1 MFVSNC
7 NYSFTVHFT
16 MILKY
21 ILSAF
26 LLLAFTSGFAQTF
39 DMDGKDTINAM
50 DVNNLR
56 QGKWIVKNSTKKLP
70 GYRDDQTVEEGKY
83 LASKKTGVWKA
94 YFPTGK
100 TKSEITYENNRP
112 KGYAKFYH
120 ENGQLAEE
128 GIWENNKWVGEYKMY
143 YENGQLFYD
152 WKYSAD
158 GKREGEQKY
167 FHDNGYTMIEGKWD
181 GGKENGEQ
189 KEYYYSGAIKSTKNF
204 NGGKMDEAS
213 VKNVED
219 SGKPDPN
226 NKRKLTIK
234 APAEVKVEEKKVVVK
249 EEVKVEVPVVVEKVV
264 PKAASLVE
272 NGQSKLFNKNKQVEQ
287 EGMFKNYKL
296 WDGKRYFY
304 DGDKLVRIQTYKNGG
319 VIKTE
324 EVK

>member
-1 MFVSNC
+1 MF
-7 NYSFTVHFT
+7 
-16 MILKY
+16 LKY
-21 ILSAF
+21 TLSF
-26 LLLAFTSGFAQTF
+26 LFTLLISSAFAQTF
-39 DMDGKDTINAM
+39 DMEGKDTINQM

-56 QGKWIVKNSTKKLP
+56 QGKWVVKNSTKKLP

-83 LASKKTGVWKA
+83 RDSKKTGIWKA

-152 WKYSAD
+152 WKYSTD

-167 FHDNGYTMIEGKWD
+167 FHDNGYTMIEGNWQE
-181 GGKENGEQ
+181 GKENGTQ
-189 KEYYYSGAIKSTKNF
+189 KEFYYSGALKTTKEF

-213 VKNVED
+213 IKNVED

-234 APAEVKVEEKKVVVK
+234 APAEVKVEKIVEK
-249 EEVKVEVPVVVEKVV
+249 VPEKVVEKVEPIV
-264 PKAASLVE
+264 VKEPVVVKSASLVE
-272 NGQSKLFNKNKQVEQ
+272 NGQNKLYNKNKQVEQ

-304 DGDKLVRIQTYKNGG
+304 DGEKLVRTQTYKNGG
-319 VIKTE
+319 VVKTE